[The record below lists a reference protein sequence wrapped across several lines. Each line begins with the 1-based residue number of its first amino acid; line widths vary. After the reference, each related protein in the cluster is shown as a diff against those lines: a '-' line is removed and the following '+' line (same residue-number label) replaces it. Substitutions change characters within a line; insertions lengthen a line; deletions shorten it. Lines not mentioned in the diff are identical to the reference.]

1 MKVEKNKFFVR
12 SGDSYSLSVH
22 SFLSNDPKIEN
33 PLILFPAMGI
43 PGKFYVKVALQLA
56 QAGFR
61 VYVADLRGSG
71 DSGPAPSR
79 KNDFGYSDLI
89 YKDWPAI
96 VSSVC
101 QRHPEAKPILIGHS
115 LGGQLSSIY
124 SGLHPNETKGLILVA
139 TGTPFFKHFPFPY
152 FALYLFFYFF
162 SRFVSFFFGYFPGDR
177 LKVMGRNARQVMK
190 DWSKVGITGSFRDSE
205 GVSLEYTFEKIECPV
220 LCISFSDD
228 TYAPKSPV
236 DAILKRIGSSDITR
250 LHVDPSREGYGP
262 IGHLGWLK
270 NSDIVSGKIGS
281 WILEKIK

>member
-1 MKVEKNKFFVR
+1 MKVQKNKFFVR
-12 SGDSYSLSVH
+12 SKDSYPLAVH
-22 SFLSNDPKIEN
+22 SFLSNDPKVKD
-33 PLILFPAMGI
+33 PLILFPAMGV

-56 QAGFR
+56 QAGFGI
-61 VYVADLRGSG
+61 YVADMRGSG
-71 DSGPAPSR
+71 DNRPIPSR

-96 VSSVC
+96 VQTVSKL
-101 QRHPEAKPILIGHS
+101 HPETKPILIGHS

-139 TGTPFFKHFPFPY
+139 TGTPFFRHFPFPY

-162 SRFVSFFFGYFPGDR
+162 SRFISFIVGHFPGDR

-190 DWSKVGITGSFRDSE
+190 DWSRVGITGSFRDSE
-205 GVSLEYTFEKIECPV
+205 GVNLEHAFGKIVCPV

-228 TYAPKSPV
+228 TYAPKNPV
-236 DAILKRIGSSDITR
+236 DAVLGRIGSSDITR
-250 LHVDPSREGYGP
+250 LHVDPIREGIGP

-270 NSDIVSGKIGS
+270 NSDMVSEKIGS